1 MQKAKSEEDVV
12 MDDNPSNRQ
21 RRRPPRVHVYDEVQ
35 PKLNYV
41 DVRDLDLGRRK
52 DDTLINVELDWKK
65 KVQV

>member
-12 MDDNPSNRQ
+12 MDERSSDKH
-21 RRRPPRVHVYDEVQ
+21 RRRPPRVHVYEEVQ

-41 DVRDLDLGRRK
+41 DIRELDLGRK